1 MKLTFTIE
9 YRTAWGE
16 ALVLRLGDRRIAM
29 RYADGGVWSAE
40 VDDLPAG
47 VCEYGYEVERDGR
60 CVRREWR
67 SHTLELPAGASC
79 VGRRDLWQDR
89 DDEAPFYAS
98 AFTRGIF
105 SRDASSAP
113 QTTEGWTLCVACPTV
128 RPDEVLAIAGNGR
141 ELDDWRRIVPL
152 SDGAFPEWSL
162 TLAGGEAIEYKLL
175 VADRRTLEPRLWEE
189 GGNRRCEALPR
200 GESRIEELR
209 PRFAPRH
216 WRGAGTAIPVFS
228 LRTEEDFGIGEF
240 LDLKQL
246 VDWAAAT
253 GQRILQLLP
262 INDTTITG
270 TWEDSYPYNANSSFA
285 LHPQFIRLTEAGVE
299 ADAEYR
305 GMQAELN
312 ALAEV
317 DYERVNAAKEALLRR
332 AYAQHGARTAA
343 SDDYRAFVEANRSWL
358 VPYAVFRSL
367 RDRYATA
374 DFSQWG
380 EMAQYDDS
388 RVEAYC
394 RQEAGEVGFHCYVQ
408 YHLHLQLSEVCRYAH
423 AHGVVLKGDLPIGVS
438 RTSADA
444 WRSPELFHMD
454 SQAGAPP
461 DAFAAMG
468 QNWGFPTYNW
478 ERMARDGYAWWCAR
492 LKKMAEY
499 FDAYRI
505 DHILG
510 FFRIWEIPAHAVHGL
525 LGHFNPALPYS
536 ADELRAAG
544 FDTSGGRYARPETWD
559 WVLDTLFG
567 PYAGE
572 VRATCLCDGR
582 LRPEYATQRQI
593 VARIAGDDERSTRI
607 REGLMA
613 LLADVLFVE
622 DPRREGHYHP
632 RIGAQHTLAYRA
644 LDDGLRRAFD
654 RLHDDFF
661 FRRHNDFWRESA
673 LRKLPAILS
682 ASGMLTCGED
692 LGMIPDSVPA
702 TMHELRIL
710 SLEIQRMPKSPDET
724 FASPARY
731 PYLSVCTTST
741 HDMNPLRA
749 WWRED
754 RPLTERFYGEVL
766 GERGEAPAD
775 CTPELCRRIVEM
787 HLASPAMLV
796 VLPWQDWMSTDGAL
810 RLADPER
817 ERINVPAIP
826 RYYWRYRM
834 HLTVERLLGEEAFN
848 AAMRA
853 AIAGSGR
860 S

>member
-1 MKLTFTIE
+1 MC
-9 YRTAWGE
+9 
-16 ALVLRLGDRRIAM
+16 
-29 RYADGGVWSAE
+29 SS
-40 VDDLPAG
+40 DL
-47 VCEYGYEVERDGR
+47 
-60 CVRREWR
+60 
-67 SHTLELPAGASC
+67 
-79 VGRRDLWQDR
+79 
-89 DDEAPFYAS
+89 
-98 AFTRGIF
+98 
-105 SRDASSAP
+105 
-113 QTTEGWTLCVACPTV
+113 
-128 RPDEVLAIAGNGR
+128 
-141 ELDDWRRIVPL
+141 
-152 SDGAFPEWSL
+152 
-162 TLAGGEAIEYKLL
+162 
-175 VADRRTLEPRLWEE
+175 
-189 GGNRRCEALPR
+189 
-200 GESRIEELR
+200 
-209 PRFAPRH
+209 
-216 WRGAGTAIPVFS
+216 
-228 LRTEEDFGIGEF
+228 
-240 LDLKQL
+240 
-246 VDWAAAT
+246 
-253 GQRILQLLP
+253 
-262 INDTTITG
+262 
-270 TWEDSYPYNANSSFA
+270 
-285 LHPQFIRLTEAGVE
+285 
-299 ADAEYR
+299 
-305 GMQAELN
+305 
-312 ALAEV
+312 
-317 DYERVNAAKEALLRR
+317 
-332 AYAQHGARTAA
+332 
-343 SDDYRAFVEANRSWL
+343 
-358 VPYAVFRSL
+358 
-367 RDRYATA
+367 
-374 DFSQWG
+374 
-380 EMAQYDDS
+380 
-388 RVEAYC
+388 
-394 RQEAGEVGFHCYVQ
+394 
-408 YHLHLQLSEVCRYAH
+408 
-423 AHGVVLKGDLPIGVS
+423 
-438 RTSADA
+438 
-444 WRSPELFHMD
+444 
-454 SQAGAPP
+454 
-461 DAFAAMG
+461 
-468 QNWGFPTYNW
+468 
-478 ERMARDGYAWWCAR
+478 
-492 LKKMAEY
+492 
-499 FDAYRI
+499 
-505 DHILG
+505 
-510 FFRIWEIPAHAVHGL
+510 
-525 LGHFNPALPYS
+525 
-536 ADELRAAG
+536 
-544 FDTSGGRYARPETWD
+544 
-559 WVLDTLFG
+559 
-567 PYAGE
+567 
-572 VRATCLCDGR
+572 ATCLCDGR

-613 LLADVLFVE
+613 LLDDVLFVE